1 MIKKIS
7 NIIFLGKPLKAT
19 CIVMLMCFFSSSMRA
34 QVDPHFSQYYVY
46 PAWLNPAL
54 TGAIDGDY
62 RVSGIYRSQWGNVSS
77 PFSTPGIS
85 ADVVTN
91 KNMNFGAG
99 IMNQTAGGGGYNY
112 LNGYLSMAYTGLR
125 FGKNGTQQISLG
137 YSVGI
142 INRRFNPSKFQ
153 YGDQWNSV
161 TGYSASN
168 PGSES
173 LSNSSATTFDIGAG
187 AVYYDAAPGK
197 KANLFLG
204 FSANHLTQPE
214 DPFISSGTNTKLPIR
229 YTAHGG
235 VRLRLSETV
244 SLIPN
249 LLYMRQG
256 DAEEKMA
263 GAYAQFRANET
274 TNVLLGANY
283 RVDDA
288 VVPFAGIGFKNY
300 VIGASYD
307 INTSD
312 LGNLVKSAS
321 SFEISFSY
329 TGRKKNSTK
338 EPVEFICPRL

>member
-1 MIKKIS
+1 MIKNIS
-7 NIIFLGKPLKAT
+7 NLIFGKPLKAT
-19 CIVMLMCFFSSSMRA
+19 YMLILACLFSSSMRA

-46 PAWLNPAL
+46 PSWLNPAL

-62 RVSGIYRSQWGNVSS
+62 RISGIYRSQWGNVSS

-99 IMNQTAGGGGYNY
+99 VMNQTAGGGGYNY

-125 FGKNGTQQISLG
+125 FGKNGTQQIAIG
-137 YSVGI
+137 YSVGV

-168 PGSES
+168 SGGEA
-173 LSNSSATTFDIGAG
+173 LSTTSSTVFDVGAG
-187 AVYYDAAPGK
+187 AMYYDAAPGK

-214 DPFISSGTNTKLPIR
+214 DPFITSGTNAKLPVR

-244 SLIPN
+244 SFTPN
-249 LLYMRQG
+249 FLYMRQG

-263 GAYAQFRANET
+263 GAYAQLRANET

-283 RVDDA
+283 RIKDA
-288 VVPFAGIGFKNY
+288 IVPFAGIGYKNY

-307 INTSD
+307 INNSD
-312 LGNLVKSAS
+312 LGNLVKGAS

-329 TGRKKNSTK
+329 TGRRKNSTK
-338 EPVEFICPRL
+338 DPVEFICPRL